1 MSFLLFSPFTVKE
14 TTFKNRVTVAP
25 MCMYMVKEKDGKVTD
40 WHLTH
45 YGSRAIGQ
53 AGLIIIE
60 ATAVTPE
67 GRISENDLGIWS
79 DEHIEGLKKLVNH
92 VHELG
97 GKIGIQLAHAGR
109 KANVPG
115 SIYAPSPIP
124 FNEKMQTPVEMNH
137 DQVLNTITSFQKAAE
152 RAKAAGFDVIEI
164 HGAHGYLIN
173 EFLSPLTNKRN
184 DEFGGSQ
191 EKRYELLKR
200 VIDGVTSV
208 WEGPLFVRISANE
221 YHPEGNT
228 IDVFV
233 DYAKKMKQQGVDL
246 IDCSS
251 GAVVPAEINAYPGY
265 QVRYSETIRTEAQIS
280 TGTVGLITT
289 GNQAEEI
296 LQNERAD
303 MILIGRPF
311 LDDPYLPKRF
321 AAQLGIDITPPKAY
335 ERGW

>member
-1 MSFLLFSPFTVKE
+1 MSSLLFTTLTIKE
-14 TTFKNRVTVAP
+14 ITFKNRLVVAP

-67 GRISENDLGIWS
+67 GRISENDLGIWD
-79 DEHIEGLKKLVNH
+79 DEHIEGLKRLVDH
-92 VHELG
+92 IHELG

-115 SIYAPSPIP
+115 SIYAPSAIP
-124 FNEKMQTPVEMNH
+124 FHDKMPTPIEMSK
-137 DQVLNTITSFQKAAE
+137 DKVLETISAFTKAAN
-152 RAKAAGFDVIEI
+152 RAKEAGFDVIEI

-173 EFLSPLTNKRN
+173 EFLSPLTNTRH

-191 EKRYELLKR
+191 NKRYEFLR
-200 VIDGVTSV
+200 RIIDGVISV
-208 WEGPLFVRISANE
+208 WSGPLFVRISANE
-221 YHPEGNT
+221 YHQDGNPLE
-228 IDVFV
+228 VFV
-233 DYAKKMKQQGVDL
+233 TYAKEMKQQGVDL

-251 GAVVPAEINAYPGY
+251 GAVVPAEINVFPGY
-265 QVRYSETIRTEAQIS
+265 QVPYSETIRTKADIA

-296 LQNERAD
+296 IQNSRAD
-303 MILIGRPF
+303 LVLIGRPF
-311 LDDPYLPKRF
+311 LNDPYLPKRF
-321 AAQLGIDITPPKAY
+321 AEQLGVTLDVPTAY